1 MNNSIFAP
9 KWASALAAV
18 ALVAL
23 LIPCPQAAAYE
34 ACVDDRNQTLA
45 TISANDAKR
54 VVRRYLADLGYT
66 LRIGPG
72 GARILSVSR
81 DGLHWAVSVL
91 LSNGSSVQS
100 SSLSL
105 YVRIDNG
112 RIETPGAEPR
122 QVAAR

>member
-9 KWASALAAV
+9 KWASAMAAV
-18 ALVAL
+18 VLAVL
-23 LIPCPQAAAYE
+23 LAPCPEAAAHE
-34 ACVDDRNQTLA
+34 ACVDDSNQTLT

-54 VVRRYLADLGYT
+54 VVGRYLADLGYT

-81 DGLHWAVSVL
+81 EGLHWAVSVL
-91 LSNGSSVQS
+91 LSNGNSVQS

-112 RIETPGAEPR
+112 RIESPGAEPP
-122 QVAAR
+122 QVAAH